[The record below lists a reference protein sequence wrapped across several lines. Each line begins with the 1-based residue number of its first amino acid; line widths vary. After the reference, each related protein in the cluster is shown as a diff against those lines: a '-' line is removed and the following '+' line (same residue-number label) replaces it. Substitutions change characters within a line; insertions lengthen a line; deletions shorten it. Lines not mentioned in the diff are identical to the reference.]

1 MKRIIVI
8 CEGQTEQ
15 VFVNPTLRKYLEG
28 IGKNVNLQPPLVK
41 KSKGGI
47 VPWKDIKAQI
57 EKHLKQEKDAFVTTL
72 LDYYGIY
79 EFHQFPSWQQ
89 AHQIQDKNQRL
100 DLLEEEMKNDIDANL
115 RDRFI
120 PFLLLHEFETLIFS
134 DKDSILNQLPR
145 NDINIPELDE
155 VFNKFSNPEDINSG
169 KQTSPSHRLL
179 KIIKGYD
186 KVVYGNIIIEEI
198 GIHKIKSKTQRF
210 NNWINILENL

>member
-1 MKRIIVI
+1 MKRMIVI

-15 VFVNPTLRKYLEG
+15 EFVRTTLQNYLES
-28 IGKNVNLQPPLVK
+28 KSVYLEHPLVK

-47 VPWKDIKAQI
+47 APWKDIKDQI

-100 DLLEEEMKNDIDANL
+100 DLLEEAMKNDIDANL

-120 PFLLLHEFETLIFS
+120 PFLLLHEFEALVFS
-134 DKDSILNQLPR
+134 DKDCILKQLSP
-145 NDINIPELDE
+145 NDINISELDK
-155 VFNKFSNPEDINSG
+155 VFNNFSNPEDINSG

-179 KIIKGYD
+179 NIIKGYH
-186 KVVYGNIIIEEI
+186 KIVYGNIIIGEI
-198 GIHKIKSKTQRF
+198 GIDRIRNKALRF
-210 NNWINILENL
+210 NNWLNILEN